1 MDQLIC
7 ASLSYTHYWYE
18 VGMLKV
24 PAVGKPHS
32 TCPIAGNIIYPFD
45 SARREALVRDVPPAE
60 APAESAAKKRQCERS
75 HRSKEREDC
84 AIRATATGGWP
95 EEE

>member
-24 PAVGKPHS
+24 PANV
-32 TCPIAGNIIYPFD
+32 CIVLLEQVRLA
-45 SARREALVRDVPPAE
+45 ELLVRHRLVLDALRLHGVV
-60 APAESAAKKRQCERS
+60 ERAQRLRGILDS
-75 HRSKEREDC
+75 TIWTRVRGTFLYSG
-84 AIRATATGGWP
+84 A
-95 EEE
+95 